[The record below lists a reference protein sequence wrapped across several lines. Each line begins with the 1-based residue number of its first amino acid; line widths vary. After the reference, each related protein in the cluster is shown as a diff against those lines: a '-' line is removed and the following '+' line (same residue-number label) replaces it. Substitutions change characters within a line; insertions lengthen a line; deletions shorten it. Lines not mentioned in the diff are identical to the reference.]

1 MERKFGEIPRGC
13 KRYCTTKIPPN
24 KKAAQMAR
32 PGFHRANIVRAMA
45 IQPLPAVMPSIHDFE
60 YEIERCAPASPEK
73 PPPIRTLKFRSFDT
87 FTP

>member
-32 PGFHRANIVRAMA
+32 PGFHRANMVRAMA
-45 IQPLPAVMPSIHDFE
+45 IQPLPAVIPSIHDFE
-60 YEIERCAPASPEK
+60 YEMERWAPARPEK
-73 PPPIRTLKFRSFDT
+73 PPPIRTLKYLSFDT
-87 FTP
+87 LTP